1 MLAFSSE
8 ICKAMARTNDAILY
22 AGLVYYTVEYKN
34 KKELKEI
41 VEKTPSKTSKDYGKP
56 FIEIFKEAD
65 YNFYKIDPN
74 LFAPAIVII
83 NNIKTGNMLE
93 SGEIKVE
100 ALIEIIRLSEHLM
113 NFNCKLFCP

>member
-41 VEKTPSKTSKDYGKP
+41 VEKAPSKTSKDYGKP

-74 LFAPAIVII
+74 LFAPAIII
-83 NNIKTGNMLE
+83 VNNIQTGKIFRA
-93 SGEIKVE
+93 GEIN
-100 ALIEIIRLSEHLM
+100 AEILTKSLS
-113 NFNCKLFCP
+113 F